1 MRYIKTEHFVRK
13 KTEEV
18 IDNTNVTGV
27 YGMFSRFN
35 LPLFSRDLLPFLP
48 IHLYQ
53 MATLWNITFS
63 LAFAVFLRENH
74 HHQLENFFFFL
85 RLTFRM
91 IVFSIHFLSLRM
103 TLKLEYYYL
112 FKVYSSLLLSA
123 AVVYYWV

>member
-74 HHQLENFFFFL
+74 HHQLENFFFFF
-85 RLTFRM
+85 TFN
-91 IVFSIHFLSLRM
+91 FQNDSIF
-103 TLKLEYYYL
+103 YPL
-112 FKVYSSLLLSA
+112 FITEDDIKVRILLFI
-123 AVVYYWV
+123 